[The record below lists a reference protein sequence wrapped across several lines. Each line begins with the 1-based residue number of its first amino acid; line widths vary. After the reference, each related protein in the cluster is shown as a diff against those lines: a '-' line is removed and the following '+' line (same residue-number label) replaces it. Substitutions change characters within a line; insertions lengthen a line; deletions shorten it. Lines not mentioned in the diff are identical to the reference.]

1 MGYCEVLIGEVQVT
15 LVGSSVFIFGGED
28 SSRRPIGDLLVLDLA
43 AMAWVRPDTTGLP
56 PAARSAHTAVAYKV
70 GVLATFIFGSS
81 GCLDPVHRAENC
93 RRGAQNTFAEGP

>member
-1 MGYCEVLIGEVQVT
+1 M
-15 LVGSSVFIFGGED
+15 GSSVFIFGGED

-70 GVLATFIFGSS
+70 G
-81 GCLDPVHRAENC
+81 
-93 RRGAQNTFAEGP
+93 